1 MNSFS
6 WVVDGYQETAY
17 PTNEKTT
24 SFSKVTWEGILVS
37 SRRVKFVMYNEL
49 LVMSVYRVNIS
60 IHIFNSDSPSSW

>member
-1 MNSFS
+1 M
-6 WVVDGYQETAY
+6 VTRKPAY
-17 PTNEKTT
+17 PTKEKAT

-60 IHIFNSDSPSSW
+60 IYMFNSDSPSSW